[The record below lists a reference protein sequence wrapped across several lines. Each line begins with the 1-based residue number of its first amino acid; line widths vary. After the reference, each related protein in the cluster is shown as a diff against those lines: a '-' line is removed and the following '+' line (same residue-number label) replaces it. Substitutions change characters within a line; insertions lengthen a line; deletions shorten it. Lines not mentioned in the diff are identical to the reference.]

1 VSVSDATPTNLRRAR
16 WAVSLIF
23 ITNGALLANIIP
35 RYPAIT
41 DSLGLTYL
49 DFGLAAAAFPVGAI
63 VFGLFAG
70 VVIRRFGS
78 ARTAVL
84 GTILL
89 SLALLGAGLAPAW
102 IFLAVALFA
111 AGAMD
116 AITDVAQNAQG
127 LRLQS
132 LFGKSILNSFHAAW
146 SIGGVLGGAMGTAAA
161 ALNIPVGIHLA
172 ISGVLF
178 STLGLLT
185 YRFLL
190 RDPEPATAPTITS
203 EIPAEIAAEIPAEQP
218 AVAASSRRPWVLL
231 PVLGLIAIA
240 GTIIEDSGITWST
253 FYLTDTLNAPT
264 SAVGLGLMAFL
275 TAQFFG
281 RVTGDALVNRF
292 GQRIVT
298 QMGASL
304 IVVGMGVALAFPSTL
319 GSIAG
324 FAGAGLGV
332 ATLVPAAMH
341 AANEIPGLRVGSGLT
356 IVTWLMRLGF
366 LFSPLIIG
374 GIADAYG
381 LRVGLLLVP
390 VVGLIIL
397 ALSPIFSGVRR
408 PPVS

>member
-1 VSVSDATPTNLRRAR
+1 M
-16 WAVSLIF
+16 
-23 ITNGALLANIIP
+23 GA
-35 RYPAIT
+35 
-41 DSLGLTYL
+41 
-49 DFGLAAAAFPVGAI
+49 
-63 VFGLFAG
+63 
-70 VVIRRFGS
+70 
-78 ARTAVL
+78 
-84 GTILL
+84 
-89 SLALLGAGLAPAW
+89 
-102 IFLAVALFA
+102 
-111 AGAMD
+111 
-116 AITDVAQNAQG
+116 
-127 LRLQS
+127 
-132 LFGKSILNSFHAAW
+132 
-146 SIGGVLGGAMGTAAA
+146 AAA

-172 ISGVLF
+172 VSGALF
-178 STLGLLT
+178 STIGLLT

-190 RDPEPATAPTITS
+190 RDPEPATAP
-203 EIPAEIAAEIPAEQP
+203 IPAEVAAQIPAEQP
-218 AVAASSRRPWVLL
+218 AIAAAVRRPWTLL
-231 PVLGLIAIA
+231 AVLGLIAIA

-298 QMGASL
+298 QGGASL
-304 IVVGMGVALAFPSTL
+304 IVVGMGVALAFPSTP

-381 LRVGLLLVP
+381 LRLGLVLAP

-397 ALSPIFSGVRR
+397 ALSPVFSGRQR
-408 PPVS
+408 ASID